1 MKAKKIF
8 FLIIILIPF
17 TGSAKRLLGDSIPG
31 NLLIEQ
37 KTNFYLRHLEQCWE
51 VVDSGNARID
61 RLQKIVDK
69 SKKTTRQAQIEAGIS
84 NRLSM
89 ALKDT
94 LSAVSDT
101 LATARKDLKKQRK
114 RKVFWRKV
122 ALISDAVILVEVVY
136 LYLKPRS
143 WNLN

>member
-1 MKAKKIF
+1 
-8 FLIIILIPF
+8 
-17 TGSAKRLLGDSIPG
+17 
-31 NLLIEQ
+31 
-37 KTNFYLRHLEQCWE
+37 
-51 VVDSGNARID
+51 
-61 RLQKIVDK
+61 
-69 SKKTTRQAQIEAGIS
+69 
-84 NRLSM
+84 M

-122 ALISDAVILVEVVY
+122 ALISDAVILIEVVY